1 MSEDKKERFDLTIP
15 PTFVELVEQAETVC
29 AEQERA
35 GEIWGKAVADAIRQ
49 ENGFAAWKMAIA
61 EKAKADSGGKLKD
74 KDMEAAYRTHP
85 DYVKYGEAVA
95 AAKGEEKRCETQ
107 YYAVLQKSKIID
119 TLLDHIPVP
128 PDYTA
133 SLPDQ
138 PSSTVDHGSDLP
150 PRPKKKKTA

>member
-35 GEIWGKAVADAIRQ
+35 GEIWAQAIADVARQ
-49 ENGFAAWKMAIA
+49 ENGFAAWKMSVARL
-61 EKAKADSGGKLKD
+61 AKEESGGKLKD

-85 DYVKYGEAVA
+85 DYVKYGEAIA

-107 YYAVLQKSKIID
+107 YYSIRQKAEIIR
-119 TLLDHIPVP
+119 TLLDRIPVP